1 MPKQRRSF
9 GGTEKMAILRAHL
22 IDRVPISELCD
33 KHDMQPT
40 LFYHWQK
47 KLFEQGAAVFDQPRG
62 KSSRQQAAEVRKVE
76 ALEAKIRE
84 KNEVV
89 AELLGEHVALKKKLG
104 QL

>member
-1 MPKQRRSF
+1 
-9 GGTEKMAILRAHL
+9 MAILRAHL

-89 AELLGEHVALKKKLG
+89 AELLGEHVALKKNLASSEGRLG
-104 QL
+104 SP